1 MNEHNTAESPLPS
14 DEDLLARARKGDAEA
29 FGDLYERYLGPI
41 YRYLYYRVGNVHEA
55 EDLTETVF
63 LKIWQSLASYRQGRA
78 SFRTWLFAVAHN
90 LLVDHYRTRRREEAL
105 SEGGELISGDPQPEE
120 TVMHQE
126 RSQLISRVLQSLPLS
141 FQEVLSLRFIN
152 GLKHEEA
159 AAILGKSVGAVR
171 VLQHR
176 ALKAFEEKMRQWGVE
191 HV

>member
-1 MNEHNTAESPLPS
+1 MSEHSKLELPLPS

-41 YRYLYYRVGNVHEA
+41 YRYLYYRVGDVHEA

-63 LKIWQSLASYRQGRA
+63 LKVWQSLASYRRGRS

-90 LLVDHYRTRRREEAL
+90 LLVDHYRTRRSDEAL
-105 SEGGELISGDPQPEE
+105 PEGEALIASDPQPEE

-126 RSQLISRVLQSLPLS
+126 RAQLISRVLQSLPVA
-141 FQEVLSLRFIN
+141 FQEVLSLRFIH

-176 ALKAFEEKMRQWGVE
+176 ALKAFEEKLRQWGVE